1 MEELRSVILRTIIFI
16 AAIACYAGYSGNKAE
31 DKSTII
37 EMNET
42 ASDATASLVFE
53 IDSFNDEHVS
63 SALDVPYNAAVSDIF
78 FDTRDVTLASTFPFS
93 LWLPPK
99 A

>member
-1 MEELRSVILRTIIFI
+1 MVVCI
-16 AAIACYAGYSGNKAE
+16 AAVVCYAAYSGDKTCE
-31 DKSTII
+31 KSTII

-53 IDSFNDEHVS
+53 IDTINDEHVS
-63 SALDVPYNAAVSDIF
+63 STPDLSYDGAVSDILY
-78 FDTRDVTLASTFPFS
+78 DTRDVTLASTFPFS

>member
-1 MEELRSVILRTIIFI
+1 
-16 AAIACYAGYSGNKAE
+16 
-31 DKSTII
+31 
-37 EMNET
+37 MNET

>member
-1 MEELRSVILRTIIFI
+1 MEELRNIVLRMVVCI
-16 AAIACYAGYSGNKAE
+16 AAVVCYAAYSGDKTC

-53 IDSFNDEHVS
+53 IDTINDEQVS
-63 SALDVPYNAAVSDIF
+63 SALNVPYNAAVSDIF